1 MNAANRCEETA
12 LHCFNEAAVVFVD
25 INLLCCFVIDS
36 CSVLAKSVCIE
47 FFLKVYQVICPEH
60 VSISSGCCY

>member
-12 LHCFNEAAVVFVD
+12 LHCFNEAAAVFVD

-36 CSVLAKSVCIE
+36 CSVLAKDVCIE
-47 FFLKVYQVICPEH
+47 FFLKVYHQALFRGNPVCNPF
-60 VSISSGCCY
+60 C